1 MKNKAIFCH
10 AGCPV
15 CLSAEQQIVD
25 AIDKNRFELEVVH
38 LGEERARISE
48 AEDAGINSVPAL
60 LLNGTVLH
68 LNFGASLNDVKGA
81 S

>member
-1 MKNKAIFCH
+1 MKNKAIFYH

-38 LGEERARISE
+38 LGEERERISE
-48 AEDAGINSVPAL
+48 AEAAGINSVPAL

-68 LNFGASLNDVKGA
+68 LNFGASLSDVKGA